1 MSGERILEDRKF
13 VAELAGSRPGRIL
26 QAHITSVSK
35 YEEGQADESSA
46 QEALSNERVLIA
58 AIARSLQCDRPMP
71 CGLPFP
77 LPKFIAIC
85 NLSGERL
92 LLHGSSPS
100 ILRKLCTRS
109 SVLSPRD
116 VASQVLAFEAFPDI
130 HVADVEKFVLLSYS
144 LPWQAGVGSA
154 FWSLSCC
161 DYRAD
166 DRHIRDRMLTFTSQ
180 SLTAFCGKSVLDP
193 TDASVLVM
201 NCETMPMVT
210 AKQMKDLSE
219 SFCCCSL
226 DVTKEEE
233 QRAGDDDDVVA
244 TKGGD
249 ASKEQLQLAKIVQG
263 MKAQRTKDHKEI
275 DKLKEDLRGCEDE
288 MLEVVKQ
295 CELRINKLKEMHV
308 GDIETKQAAFDV
320 CASKAKELL
329 GLKESQ
335 HAALNAE
342 MNALKASYEEKATEH
357 AESKKECKKLRSKMD
372 ELGRKSA
379 AKDQLVNA
387 ASSKFKMQIKVLEDG
402 LETAK
407 AEHAAARR
415 ELEQKHERAIEGM
428 VYAHEKEQKKL
439 KTAVEGK
446 ERIVNQLSEVS
457 ERREVEIQSL
467 QAVDAL
473 RGAELEEKERAMETI
488 KAERAAAQAALAA
501 TQAELAAAQAE
512 LAKPKTRSVGVS
524 TRTSSTSTHSCAT
537 TQTLPRPATPPM
549 PAPKPP
555 VAEKDVDVV
564 TTDTATTATDCEA
577 SGRSNNGEPAHVL
590 CQKAERALQT
600 LITHVLN
607 GHSPPPISP
616 LPCIA
621 MPPAAFQPQFLHP
634 NHQMIFAQPQPQYFQ
649 QPQYASHPQ
658 QQQQQQPP
666 PAQQLRMHKPQ
677 GLVRP
682 FRGS

>member
-26 QAHITSVSK
+26 QAHITSVSE
-35 YEEGQADESSA
+35 YEEGQADESSS
-46 QEALSNERVLIA
+46 QQALSNERVLIA

-100 ILRKLCTRS
+100 IIRKLCTRS
-109 SVLSPRD
+109 SVLPPRD

-226 DVTKEEE
+226 DVTKEGEAK
-233 QRAGDDDDVVA
+233 AGDDDDGVVT
-244 TKGGD
+244 TKSGD

-263 MKAQRTKDHKEI
+263 MKEQRTKDHKEI
-275 DKLKEDLRGCEDE
+275 DKLKEDLLGCEKE
-288 MLEVVKQ
+288 MLEVVRQ
-295 CELRINKLKEMHV
+295 CELRINKLKEKHT

-320 CASKAKELL
+320 CSSKAKELL

-342 MNALKASYEEKATEH
+342 MNALKASYEEKAVEH
-357 AESKKECKKLRSKMD
+357 TESKKECKKLRSKID
-372 ELGRKSA
+372 ELGRKST

-387 ASSKFKMQIKVLEDG
+387 ASSKFKMQIKMLEDS

-407 AEHAAARR
+407 AELVTVRR
-415 ELEQKHERAIEGM
+415 EMEQQNEKARAEM
-428 VYAHEKEQKKL
+428 VCAHEKEQKKL

-473 RGAELEEKERAMETI
+473 RGAELEEKEQAMETM
-488 KAERAAAQAALAA
+488 
-501 TQAELAAAQAE
+501 QAELAAAQAELVATRKELAATRKE

-524 TRTSSTSTHSCAT
+524 TRTASTSTHSCAT
-537 TQTLPRPATPPM
+537 TQTVPRPATPPM
-549 PAPKPP
+549 PAPKPS

-577 SGRSNNGEPAHVL
+577 SGRSNNGESAHVL

-607 GHSPPPISP
+607 GHSPTPISP

-621 MPPAAFQPQFLHP
+621 MPPATFQPQFLHP

-649 QPQYASHPQ
+649 QPQFAPHPQ
-658 QQQQQQPP
+658 QQQQV
-666 PAQQLRMHKPQ
+666 PAQQHRMHKPQ
-677 GLVRP
+677 GSVRL

>member
-13 VAELAGSRPGRIL
+13 VDDLAGSRPGRIL
-26 QAHITSVSK
+26 QAHISSVSK
-35 YEEGQADESSA
+35 YENGQADESSA

-58 AIARSLQCDRPMP
+58 AIARSLQYDRPMP

-109 SVLSPRD
+109 SVLPPRD
-116 VASQVLAFEAFPDI
+116 VASQVLAFEAFPNI
-130 HVADVEKFVLLSYS
+130 NVANVEKFVLLSYS

-180 SLTAFCGKSVLDP
+180 SHTAFCGKSVLDP
-193 TDASVLVM
+193 TDTSVLVM

-226 DVTKEEE
+226 DVTKGEEKD
-233 QRAGDDDDVVA
+233 GDNDDVVT

-275 DKLKEDLRGCEDE
+275 EKLKADLLGCENE
-288 MLEVVKQ
+288 MLEVVRQ
-295 CELRINKLKEMHV
+295 CELRINKLKEKHE
-308 GDIETKQAAFDV
+308 GDIATKQAAFDA
-320 CASKAKELL
+320 CSDKAKELL

-335 HAALNAE
+335 RAALNAE
-342 MNALKASYEEKATEH
+342 LNALKASYEEKASEHTE
-357 AESKKECKKLRSKMD
+357 AKKELKKQRSKMD

-387 ASSKFKMQIKVLEDG
+387 ASAKFKMQIKVLEDS

-407 AEHAAARR
+407 AELATVRR
-415 ELEQKHERAIEGM
+415 EMEQQNEKDRAEM
-428 VYAHEKEQKKL
+428 VCAHEKEWKKL

-457 ERREVEIQSL
+457 ERREAEIQSL

-488 KAERAAAQAALAA
+488 KAE
-501 TQAELAAAQAE
+501 LAAARAE

-537 TQTLPRPATPPM
+537 TQTPPPRPATPPM
-549 PAPKPP
+549 PSPKQAA
-555 VAEKDVDVV
+555 AEKDVDVV

-577 SGRSNNGEPAHVL
+577 SGRSSNGEPAHVL

-607 GHSPPPISP
+607 GHSPPSVSP
-616 LPCIA
+616 PPCIT
-621 MPPAAFQPQFLHP
+621 MSPAAFQPQFLHP
-634 NHQMIFAQPQPQYFQ
+634 NHQMIYAQPPPQYFHQPQFVPQPQ
-649 QPQYASHPQ
+649 QPLP

-666 PAQQLRMHKPQ
+666 PPQQHRMHKSQ
-677 GLVRP
+677 GSVRLY
-682 FRGS
+682 RG